1 MLTVLVYEFLIQLNK
16 QGDVFD
22 GFLQGFIVIV
32 ILVVIAIVIVPL
44 IVIEIVVV
52 LLEQKPSD
60 TKLDPKPKP

>member
-16 QGDVFD
+16 QGDVID

-32 ILVVIAIVIVPL
+32 ILVIIAIVIVPL

-52 LLEQKPSD
+52 LLIVIPRRNKNPQ
-60 TKLDPKPKP
+60 TLN